1 MSLLI
6 MDNLHT
12 VPLKKDTSYK
22 KYASSEVASS
32 FSSGSILCDKKEDL
46 TQSTVCQNDDHDAKK
61 FPDISKEQ
69 SGFCLGSENRN
80 RKEERSFEVNMEDI
94 PSPYRSDMEEAHCFN
109 KGSFIESFSMH
120 FVETTF

>member
-1 MSLLI
+1 
-6 MDNLHT
+6 MDTLHT

-80 RKEERSFEVNMEDI
+80 RKEERSFEVNMEDL

-109 KGSFIESFSMH
+109 KGSFIESVSMH
-120 FVETTF
+120 FC

>member
-1 MSLLI
+1 MRVQKLQVLLVQDRYFVI
-6 MDNLHT
+6 
-12 VPLKKDTSYK
+12 
-22 KYASSEVASS
+22 
-32 FSSGSILCDKKEDL
+32 IDL

-109 KGSFIESFSMH
+109 KGSLLNHFQCI
-120 FVETTF
+120 FVETSF